1 VESRI
6 QNKSSNLVEY
16 FKFEERRK
24 EWKKKKRKKDQNAA
38 WAAPLFPR
46 PISVPRAAQL
56 LFPHARCHSAEQGPL
71 DSLRTLVLAPY
82 MWGRAMG
89 VVFSAMLAR

>member
-1 VESRI
+1 MEKR
-6 QNKSSNLVEY
+6 
-16 FKFEERRK
+16 
-24 EWKKKKRKKDQNAA
+24 KRKKDQNAA
-38 WAAPLFPR
+38 WVAPLFPR

-56 LFPHARCHSAEQGPL
+56 LFPHTRCRSAEQGPL
-71 DSLRTLVLAPY
+71 DSLRTLVLTAY